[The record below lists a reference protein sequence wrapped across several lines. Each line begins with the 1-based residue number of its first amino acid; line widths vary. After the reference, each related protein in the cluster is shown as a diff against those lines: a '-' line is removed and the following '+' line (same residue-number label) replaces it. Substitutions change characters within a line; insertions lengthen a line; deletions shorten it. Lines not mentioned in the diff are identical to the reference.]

1 VVTGILLG
9 VIFGAA
15 NAHLGLRVGLT
26 VSASIPAAVMTVA
39 LFRLFG
45 RNSELPGTL
54 LSTLMLVAV
63 GGLLFRAGRGKT
75 A

>member
-1 VVTGILLG
+1 
-9 VIFGAA
+9 
-15 NAHLGLRVGLT
+15 
-26 VSASIPAAVMTVA
+26 MTVA

-45 RNSELPGTL
+45 NSELPGTL